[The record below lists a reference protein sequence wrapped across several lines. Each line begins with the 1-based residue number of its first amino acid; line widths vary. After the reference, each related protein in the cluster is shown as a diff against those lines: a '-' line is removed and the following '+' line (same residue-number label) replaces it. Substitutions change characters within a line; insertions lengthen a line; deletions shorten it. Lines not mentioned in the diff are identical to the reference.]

1 MAATTDVGRTVG
13 RWRLDSALAE
23 GHLGTV
29 YRATPTEDGGDVVA
43 IKILRADATAGDEAA
58 RRFEREALAASHIQ
72 HPNCV
77 RVRDFGA
84 LDDGRPYLVMD
95 LVQGK
100 SLAQLVVDEGQI
112 EVKRA
117 LGITAQVLRGLGE
130 AHRAG
135 VVHRG
140 LQPSDVMLG
149 EGDVPIIVDFG
160 TAALTG
166 GAGAASEP
174 LTRAGQMLGPPA
186 YLAPEQ
192 LGLGPAGTPVDAR
205 ADLYA
210 VTGILWEMLS
220 GQPPYGSKPED
231 VVKRLAAGPVP
242 ELAQAA
248 PEVPTS
254 PGLDAVLAR
263 GLAINA
269 AERFAT
275 AEEYLAA
282 VGALIEG
289 RLDPA
294 MLGRPETLAPGRLA
308 APDPSKATTV
318 FHGAPQPLAGAAG
331 VAPPVAAPPSA
342 SLPPPGAGLAPPPGA
357 SLPPP
362 VGAVP
367 AAATVPPEPL
377 PGASTS
383 MPMPPSRSP
392 ASSRQRLFLLGGGA
406 LVLVIVIA
414 ALASHCSSSGKK
426 GGDEAA
432 GEGGLSRLTSAWE
445 DAGLTPGAF
454 APIDD
459 GKALGGG
466 TCQAGTVS
474 GLHVTVCTY
483 RAPDQ
488 AAQARESGLA
498 AVGDATGAALVHGS
512 MLLVVS
518 DPDKVDRSGKGIN
531 TLLKVFEG
539 KDPHPKQKP
548 PPTGKSG
555 GK

>member
-1 MAATTDVGRTVG
+1 M
-13 RWRLDSALAE
+13 
-23 GHLGTV
+23 
-29 YRATPTEDGGDVVA
+29 
-43 IKILRADATAGDEAA
+43 
-58 RRFEREALAASHIQ
+58 
-72 HPNCV
+72 
-77 RVRDFGA
+77 RDFGA

-95 LVQGK
+95 LVEGK
-100 SLAQLVVDEGQI
+100 TLAQLVKDEGQI

-117 LGITAQVLRGLGE
+117 LGITAQVLRGLGQ

-140 LQPSDVMLG
+140 LQPSDVVLVNKG
-149 EGDVPIIVDFG
+149 DASDVPVIVDFG

-192 LGLGPAGTPVDAR
+192 LALGPAGTPVDGR

-210 VTGILWEMLS
+210 VTSILWEMLT
-220 GQPPYGSKPED
+220 GQPPYGSGEPQE
-231 VVKRLAAGPVP
+231 VIKRLAGGPVP
-242 ELAQAA
+242 SLGQAA

-263 GLAINA
+263 GLAVNA

-282 VGALIEG
+282 VAALIEG

-294 MLGRPETLAPGRLA
+294 MLGRPETLAPGKLA

-318 FHGAPQPLAGAAG
+318 FHGAPQPLPGAA
-331 VAPPVAAPPSA
+331 AAPPPPIA
-342 SLPPPGAGLAPPPGA
+342 GPPGAGLPRPAGLPPPASAGLPPPALAGAAAPVAAAQEPPPGA
-357 SLPPP
+357 SASMPLPAS
-362 VGAVP
+362 GP
-367 AAATVPPEPL
+367 AAAT
-377 PGASTS
+377 
-383 MPMPPSRSP
+383 SP
-392 ASSRQRLFLLGGGA
+392 ALRRQRLLLLAGGG
-406 LVLVIVIA
+406 LVFLIVA
-414 ALASHCSSSGKK
+414 AVLASHCSGSKSAQ
-426 GGDEAA
+426 DT
-432 GEGGLSRLTSAWE
+432 GEGGGLSHLTSAWSG
-445 DAGLTPGAF
+445 AGLAPGAF
-454 APIDD
+454 APVD
-459 GKALGGG
+459 GAALGGG

-474 GLHVTVCTY
+474 GLHVTVCSY

-498 AVGDATGAALVHGS
+498 QVGNTTGAALVHGS
-512 MLLVVS
+512 MLVVVS
-518 DPDKVDRSGKGIN
+518 DPDKVDPAGKAIN

-539 KDPHPKQKP
+539 KDPHPAQKP
-548 PPTGKSG
+548 PPTGKKGS
-555 GK
+555 